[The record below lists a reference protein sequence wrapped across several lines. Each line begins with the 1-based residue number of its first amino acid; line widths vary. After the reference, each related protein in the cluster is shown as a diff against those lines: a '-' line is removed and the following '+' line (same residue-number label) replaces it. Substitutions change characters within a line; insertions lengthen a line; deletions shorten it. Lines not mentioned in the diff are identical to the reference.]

1 MTVLKCIIN
10 FDRLLMKKICILLC
24 LAILWGNVDARKK
37 KEVLQND
44 RMWWCEMAY
53 KVSYPVLDALSKEQ
67 LKEKMPVE
75 APSPEQRKR
84 YTYLE
89 AFGRLICGIAPWL
102 ELGEDDTPEGKMRGE
117 LLVLARKAIRNAVD
131 PKSADYMNFTVP
143 SQPLV
148 DAAFLAQGIMRAPKQ
163 LWGALDQETQRMVID
178 AFLKTRTIKPFQNNW
193 LLFSGMIETFFLWA
207 GEPWDG
213 MRLDYSLV
221 KHEDWYKGDG
231 VYGDGPDFHWDYY
244 NSFVIQPM
252 LVDIHE
258 TLISKKK
265 CSAKTYEKILNRAV
279 RYAQIQERFIAPDG
293 SFPPIGR
300 SLAYRTGC
308 FQTLSLMALKH
319 RLPQAVSPAQVRCAL
334 TAVAKRMFLADGT
347 FDANGWLQIGFAG
360 HQPGVGEGYI
370 STGSLYLCSVGFLHL
385 GLSPEDEFWKAPAAA
400 WTSQK
405 AWSGEE
411 FPIDHAN

>member
-1 MTVLKCIIN
+1 M
-10 FDRLLMKKICILLC
+10 RKICVLLC
-24 LAILWGNVDARKK
+24 LVLFWGNADARKK
-37 KEVLQND
+37 KEVQQDD
-44 RMWWCEMAY
+44 RMWWCETAY
-53 KVSYPVLDALSKEQ
+53 KVAYPVLDALSKGQ

-75 APSPEQRKR
+75 AATPEQRKK
-84 YTYLE
+84 YAHLE

-102 ELGEDDTPEGKMRGE
+102 ELGADDTPEGKMRGE

-131 PKSADYMNFTVP
+131 PQSDDYMNFSIP

-148 DAAFLAQGIMRAPKQ
+148 DAAFLAQGIMRAPRQ
-163 LWGALDQETQRMVID
+163 LWGALDQETQQMVVE
-178 AFLKTRTIKPFQNNW
+178 ALLKTRTIKPFQNNW

-207 GEPWDG
+207 GEPWDA
-213 MRLDYSLV
+213 MRLDFSLV

-252 LVDIHE
+252 LVDMHE
-258 TLISKKK
+258 VMMSKKK
-265 CSAKTYEKILNRAV
+265 CSSKTYDKILNRAV
-279 RYAQIQERFIAPDG
+279 RYAQVQERFIAPDG
-293 SFPPIGR
+293 TFPPIGR

-308 FQTLSLMALKH
+308 MQTLSLMALKH
-319 RLPQAVSPAQVRCAL
+319 RLPQGVAPAQVRCAL
-334 TAVAKRMFLADGT
+334 TAVAKRMFTADGT

-370 STGSLYLCSVGFLHL
+370 CTGSLYLCSVGFLHL
-385 GLSPEDEFWKAPAAA
+385 GLSPEDEFWKAPATP

-405 AWSGEE
+405 AWNGED
-411 FPIDHAN
+411 FPIDHAH